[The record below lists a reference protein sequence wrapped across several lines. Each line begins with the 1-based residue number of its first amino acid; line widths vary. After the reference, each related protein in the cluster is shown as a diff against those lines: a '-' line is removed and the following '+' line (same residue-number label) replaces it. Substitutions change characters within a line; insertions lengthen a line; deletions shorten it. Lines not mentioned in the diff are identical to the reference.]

1 MNSLN
6 FVVYGPPQGKG
17 RPRISKF
24 SGVFT
29 PQKTVSY
36 ESAVVFAAGNA
47 MNGRPLY
54 EKPVYVKI
62 RALFEIPSSYSKKK
76 RTAALMGHLYP
87 AKKPDIDNIQKAVLD
102 GCNKVV
108 WKDDALICK
117 IEVEKAYSDKPR
129 VEVHVRELEDGEI

>member
-76 RTAALMGHLYP
+76 TNCR
-87 AKKPDIDNIQKAVLD
+87 LD
-102 GCNKVV
+102 GTFISCQKT
-108 WKDDALICK
+108 
-117 IEVEKAYSDKPR
+117 
-129 VEVHVRELEDGEI
+129 